1 MTQLELDA
9 IRDRLTKVTPGPW
22 GTIPPGGPNG
32 HFWGICN
39 RMGNI
44 VAMRLTDRQGDATFI
59 AYARDDVPA
68 LLTEVERL
76 RVENAELLQHWLET
90 ANELADMLPKLEA
103 MRLLQSVGRPS

>member
-9 IRDRLTKVTPGPW
+9 IRDRLTRVTPGPW

-32 HFWGICN
+32 PFWGICN

-59 AYARDDVPA
+59 AYARDDVP
-68 LLTEVERL
+68 LLLAEVDRL
-76 RVENAELLQHWLET
+76 RDLLRKADEVIRDLDEDERYPFGWESYET
-90 ANELADMLPKLEA
+90 EI
-103 MRLLQSVGRPS
+103 RP